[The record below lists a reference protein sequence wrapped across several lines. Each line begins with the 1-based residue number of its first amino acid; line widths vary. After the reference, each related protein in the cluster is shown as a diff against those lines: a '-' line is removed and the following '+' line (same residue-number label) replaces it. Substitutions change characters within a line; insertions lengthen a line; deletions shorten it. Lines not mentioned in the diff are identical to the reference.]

1 MRAIPLHPL
10 LAEELDA
17 WNLFVNPTNSES
29 WVFPGRHPGEHL
41 TRRFLTMRFGR
52 LSMNFGAG
60 NFNSLLQTKLF
71 DQLQSKRCAASEY
84 PINL

>member
-41 TRRFLTMRFGR
+41 TRRFFDHALRKAVDELWSRELQLTPPDEAF
-52 LSMNFGAG
+52 
-60 NFNSLLQTKLF
+60 
-71 DQLQSKRCAASEY
+71 
-84 PINL
+84 